1 MDRQLPLI
9 LITGAGGLIGQV
21 LIDRLRGEYRLV
33 GTYRGQRPTDSED
46 ADWVELDVTS
56 SEDVTNALREVTQR
70 HGREFAS
77 VVHLA
82 AYYDFKGE
90 PSPLYEEVTVRG
102 SERLISAL
110 QAYEVEQFIF
120 SSTMLVHSPTEPGEE
135 IDESSPLEGKW
146 DYPASKIET
155 ERVLRQ
161 KRGRIPLALLR
172 IAGVYDEDGHSI
184 PLTRQLQRV
193 YERQLESLVFPG
205 DPSRGQAFVHLA
217 DVVEALRLT
226 IERRTDLP
234 AETELLIGEDETFS
248 YEELQQQLGELIHDR
263 EWPALRV
270 PALAAK
276 AGAWAQD
283 VSPLGDPFIKP
294 WMIDLADDH
303 YELDVS
309 RARELLGWQPRH
321 SLRETLP
328 AMVRSLLDDPARFY
342 EENELGEAPDGQAG
356 PHTTADEPAPAEGD
370 RQPARR
376 AGA

>member
-9 LITGAGGLIGQV
+9 LITGAGGLIGRA
-21 LIDRLRGEYRLV
+21 LIERLRGEYRLV
-33 GTYRGQRPTDSED
+33 ATHRGQPPTDGGG

-56 SEDVTNALREVTQR
+56 NDDVTNALSGMTQR

-110 QAYEVEQFIF
+110 QEYEVEQFIF
-120 SSTMLVHSPTEPGEE
+120 SSTMLVHSPTEPGDE
-135 IDESSPLEGKW
+135 IDEDSPLEAKW

-172 IAGVYDEDGHSI
+172 IAGVYDEEGHSI

-193 YERQLESLVFPG
+193 YERQLESYVFPG
-205 DPSRGQAFVHLA
+205 DPTRGQAFVHLA

-226 IERRTDLP
+226 IERRHDLP
-234 AETELLIGEDETFS
+234 VETELLIGEDETFS
-248 YEELQQQLGELIHDR
+248 YQELQEQLGELLHGR
-263 EWPALRV
+263 EWPTVRV

-309 RARELLGWQPRH
+309 RARELLGWQPRR

-328 AMVRSLLDDPARFY
+328 AMVRTLQADPARFY
-342 EENELGEAPDGQAG
+342 AENDLGEAPGS
-356 PHTTADEPAPAEGD
+356 
-370 RQPARR
+370 
-376 AGA
+376 